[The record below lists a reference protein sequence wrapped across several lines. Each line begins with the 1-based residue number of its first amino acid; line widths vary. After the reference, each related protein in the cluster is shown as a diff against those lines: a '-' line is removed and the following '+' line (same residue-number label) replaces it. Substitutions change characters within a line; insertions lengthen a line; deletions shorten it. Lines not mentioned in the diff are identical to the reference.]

1 MVKRILPETRQSI
14 GIGMHQ
20 FCGRS
25 IFPITEMDFLDAFI
39 ACNGNGIA
47 LTDCFGEVRAPR
59 EGRSDDLLPF
69 DGAILYGLPHLHPA
83 GPGERMIGAAAIAA
97 AVNGFAVSE
106 QIDLCWHRL
115 FRKLL
120 AGYLRFGES
129 RHAVVQVASQA
140 QQR

>member
-1 MVKRILPETRQSI
+1 MVKRILPEARQSI
-14 GIGMHQ
+14 GIGTHQ

-39 ACNGNGIA
+39 ACNGNGVA

-69 DGAILYGLPHLHPA
+69 DGAIFHGLPHLRPT
-83 GPGERMIGAAAIAA
+83 GPSERMIGAAAIAA
-97 AVNGFAVSE
+97 VVNGFTVSE

-115 FRKLL
+115 LRKLL
-120 AGYLRFGES
+120 TGYLRFGES

>member
-14 GIGMHQ
+14 GIGKHQ

-39 ACNGNGIA
+39 TCNGNVVA
-47 LTDCFGEVRAPR
+47 LADRSGKVRAPC
-59 EGRSDDLLPF
+59 EGRSEDLLPF

-83 GPGERMIGAAAIAA
+83 GPSEQMIGAAAIAA
-97 AVNGFAVSE
+97 AVNGFTVSE

-115 FRKLL
+115 LRKLL
-120 AGYLRFGES
+120 TGYLRFGES
-129 RHAVVQVASQA
+129 RHAVVQAASQA
-140 QQR
+140 